1 MSYIKNVVAKNSVRL
16 ALSLALAGGCA
27 LAYAQAQ
34 PPAAEVPS
42 VKAALEK
49 LYPGT
54 PFKSVEKTPVPGIY
68 QVVMGREVA
77 YVSEDGRYF
86 MFNAHLFDMK
96 TQTDLSKA
104 AVDRAQS
111 IDFKSL
117 PLKDAI
123 KQVKGNGKRVLA
135 VFTDPDCPY
144 CRQLEQTLDKMDDI
158 TIYRFLDPI
167 EGLHKGA
174 VDKSRAI
181 WCDGKTDAARLES
194 MKQFMAKSKS
204 TGDTSCAN
212 PIERNVALAGKLGIN
227 GTPTLIAGDGR
238 MLPGYLPPDRLNAW
252 LNGKAVR

>member
-1 MSYIKNVVAKNSVRL
+1 MSYLNHLAVKKSLRLVAAV
-16 ALSLALAGGCA
+16 SLAVSCVA
-27 LAYAQAQ
+27 AYAQADA
-34 PPAAEVPS
+34 PTDTAS
-42 VKAALEK
+42 IKTSLEK
-49 LYPGT
+49 VYPGT
-54 PFKSVEKTPVPGIY
+54 PFKSVEKTPVSGLY
-68 QVVMGREVA
+68 QVTMGREIA

-86 MFNAHLFDMK
+86 LFNAHLFDMK

-104 AVDRAQS
+104 AIDRAQS

-144 CRQLEQTLDKMDDI
+144 CRQLEQSLDKLDDV

-181 WCDGKTDAARLES
+181 WCDGRTDAARLES
-194 MKQFMAKSKS
+194 MKQFMSKAKSS
-204 TGDTSCAN
+204 GDTSCAN
-212 PIERNVALAGKLGIN
+212 PISRNVELAAKLGIN

-238 MLPGYLPPDRLNAW
+238 MLPGYLPADRLSAW
-252 LNGKAVR
+252 LNGEAVR